1 MTRPPAEHVLMAE
14 LQYLVPS
21 NEAPVYYA
29 SEGGKEA
36 KLDMVG
42 EFEMHRVPIHN
53 GRYRFGMW
61 TGGVD
66 FSLDQEGFTLVP
78 HVSAIRNFYNET
90 ETKEHYFPES
100 EALVAKITGAT
111 RVVAFDFTLRADNQ
125 DIREA
130 RKTREPSSVVHNDY
144 TVRSGPQRVRDILGE
159 EAAEAVL
166 QQRFTIVNVWRPIR
180 NPVLTSPLAVCDAQS
195 VLPEN
200 LHAVER
206 RAKDR
211 IGELLLSSYNPG
223 HRWYYFDR
231 MEPDE
236 VLLIKTFDSADDGRA
251 RSCIHSAFTAPNAPE
266 DAPARE
272 SIEVRTFAFFG

>member
-1 MTRPPAEHVLMAE
+1 MAE

-21 NEAPVYYA
+21 DEKPIYYA

-42 EFEMHRVPIHN
+42 EFEMHWVPIHD
-53 GRYRFGMW
+53 GRYRNGMW

-78 HVSAIRNFYNET
+78 HATEIKDFYNET
-90 ETKEHYFPES
+90 EVKEHYLAEA

-111 RVVAFDFTLRADNQ
+111 RVLAFDHTLRADIQ

-130 RKTREPSSVVHNDY
+130 RKSREPSAVVHNDY

-166 QQRFTIVNVWRPIR
+166 KNRFTIVNVWRPIR
-180 NPVLTSPLAVCDAQS
+180 NTVITSPLAVCDAQS

-200 LHAVER
+200 LVAAER

-211 IGELLLSSYNPG
+211 IGELLLLTYNPD

-231 MEPDE
+231 MERDE
-236 VLLIKTFDSADDGRA
+236 ALLIKTFDSADDGRA
-251 RSCIHSAFTAPNAPE
+251 RCCSHTAFTAPDAPE
-266 DAPARE
+266 DAPPRE

>member
-1 MTRPPAEHVLMAE
+1 MSVFAHL
-14 LQYLVPS
+14 
-21 NEAPVYYA
+21 
-29 SEGGKEA
+29 
-36 KLDMVG
+36 
-42 EFEMHRVPIHN
+42 EMHRVPIHN
-53 GRYRFGMW
+53 GRYRNGMW

-78 HVSAIRNFYNET
+78 HVSATRNFYNET
-90 ETKEHYFPES
+90 ETKEHYFPEA

-159 EAAEAVL
+159 EVAEAVL

-211 IGELLLSSYNPG
+211 IGELLLSSYNPD

-236 VLLIKTFDSADDGRA
+236 VLLIKTFDSVDDGRA
-251 RSCIHSAFTAPNAPE
+251 RSCIHSAFTAPDAPK